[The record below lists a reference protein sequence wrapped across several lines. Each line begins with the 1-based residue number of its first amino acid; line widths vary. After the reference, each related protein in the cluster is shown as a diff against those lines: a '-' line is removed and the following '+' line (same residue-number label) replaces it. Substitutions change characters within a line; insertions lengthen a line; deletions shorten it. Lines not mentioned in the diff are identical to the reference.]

1 MKKVW
6 ILSFLLVLV
15 TGCSVV
21 MATQQPGRKDL
32 SVLSKGV
39 ERSRVIAELGSPL
52 ITDVVDGKKQDVFA
66 FKQGYSTGAKAGR
79 AVFHGVADVF
89 TLGLWEVV
97 GTPAEAVFHGSE
109 VKVRVLYDKDDK
121 VDSILTYAGKE
132 KEDEATVPAEPAK
145 PQTWPGN

>member
-6 ILSFLLVLV
+6 LLSFLLVLV

-39 ERSRVIAELGSPL
+39 ERPRVIAELGSPL
-52 ITDVVDGKKQDVFA
+52 ATEVVDGKKQDVFA

-109 VKVRVLYDKDDK
+109 VKVRVFYDKDDK
-121 VDSILTYAGKE
+121 VESILTYAGKE
-132 KEDEATVPAEPAK
+132 KVDEATVPAEPAK
-145 PQTWPGN
+145 NPDKE

>member
-97 GTPAEAVFHGSE
+97 GTPVEAVFHGSE

-121 VDSILTYAGKE
+121 VDSILTYAGKG
-132 KEDEATVPAEPAK
+132 KVDEATVPAEPAK
-145 PQTWPGN
+145 NPDRE